1 MLNREKRYIFYFFR
15 ENYNRGTNYQSLC
28 LRPVSLLKSSDYIV
42 LSDNPKTRASF
53 TSSNCLYHNKV
64 SERQVIWVPQT
75 LYDHP
80 HLHETVLDSVKK
92 HVQSDLSTYQLV
104 PYIVTKAL
112 REIGSKYKLKILGDS
127 LEHVPSKDAIMNV
140 HFSKKM
146 LRTPPIFLVEDLNDI
161 LTTYGQAVEASNNPV
176 FLLKCAH
183 TQGGAGIF
191 KIRSKKDLLQALQSE
206 HLRRLKDE
214 INVADASSYGAFS
227 KFKLYFEQFI
237 DNNLGTIVV
246 TCFGDKML
254 CVTEQLQSTYTH
266 IGNSFPISSKFKL
279 NYEFL
284 EMEVSTISKKFK
296 LRGPWGMDLVASKDI
311 DNSPI
316 FYLVD
321 INCGRFNGRVNSI
334 ASANAP
340 AVAAT
345 HGVDAILY
353 GIRKYMLQKSWCLTI
368 PQQCRDAFKRNIE
381 DRDQFSEVFDVFLP
395 TKDPGD
401 MVSKKA
407 VMNWMEQDTT
417 LPPWK
422 KDFCTVLQKFKSK
435 GIGYES
441 QKVRTIG
448 GKRVKGWFTKVKR
461 VNN

>member
-321 INCGRFNGRVNSI
+321 INCGRFNGSHYPHITFWQYCFDQGLNFSCWDCKKVYFRESFDSI
-334 ASANAP
+334 SCLN
-340 AVAAT
+340 
-345 HGVDAILY
+345 DE
-353 GIRKYMLQKSWCLTI
+353 IRKKNINASIVPVQLALYPGSSRIMVCGSSKEEIEEVWECCGTI
-368 PQQCRDAFKRNIE
+368 I
-381 DRDQFSEVFDVFLP
+381 
-395 TKDPGD
+395 T
-401 MVSKKA
+401 
-407 VMNWMEQDTT
+407 
-417 LPPWK
+417 
-422 KDFCTVLQKFKSK
+422 
-435 GIGYES
+435 S
-441 QKVRTIG
+441 QL
-448 GKRVKGWFTKVKR
+448 
-461 VNN
+461 